1 MYKKLC
7 ILLICMS
14 MLSSCKENQSITQ
27 ASDQTTQVFGDS
39 IHNSQVTPIADALL
53 ALKEK
58 GTQTLTLQSVAVD
71 VCQKKGCWMTVQTVD
86 SSEMRVT
93 FKDYG
98 FFMPKDI
105 SGKKVLMEGVLTYD
119 TTSVEDLKHYAEDE
133 GKTQAEI
140 DLITEPA
147 YEPTF
152 EATGVKIIQ

>member
-1 MYKKLC
+1 MYKKIF
-7 ILLICMS
+7 ILFIGISL
-14 MLSSCKENQSITQ
+14 LHACKEKTNNNQ
-27 ASDQTTQVFGDS
+27 ASDNSHLSFGDS
-39 IHNSQVTPIADALL
+39 IKNTQITPIADALV

-58 GTQTLTLQSVAVD
+58 GTQTLTLQSVATA

-86 SSEMRVT
+86 SNEMRVT

-105 SGKKVLMEGVLTYD
+105 TGKKVMMEGVLTYD
-119 TTSVEDLKHYAEDE
+119 TTTVEDLKHYAEDE
-133 GKTQAEI
+133 GKTQSEI
-140 DLITEPA
+140 DLITEPE